1 MGEKPTY
8 RLSHVVRATR
18 NGVDETLARLRE
30 AGLAAVKVDD
40 RTSESALPGGIR
52 VMTMHRAKGLEFTHV
67 LLLDVNTLLD
77 PRRRYREPLDKT
89 ALADWRLRERSLLYV
104 AATRARDVLAVV
116 PTPMPRR

>member
-1 MGEKPTY
+1 MAAALGEQG
-8 RLSHVVRATR
+8 LEVQVV
-18 NGVDETLARLRE
+18 DRE
-30 AGLAAVKVDD
+30 EV
-40 RTSESALPGGIR
+40 RPGR
-52 VMTMHRAKGLEFTHV
+52 PLVMTMHRAKGLEFTHV

>member
-1 MGEKPTY
+1 MDREE
-8 RLSHVVRATR
+8 VR
-18 NGVDETLARLRE
+18 
-30 AGLAAVKVDD
+30 
-40 RTSESALPGGIR
+40 PGRPLI
-52 VMTMHRAKGLEFTHV
+52 MTMHRAKGLEFTHV